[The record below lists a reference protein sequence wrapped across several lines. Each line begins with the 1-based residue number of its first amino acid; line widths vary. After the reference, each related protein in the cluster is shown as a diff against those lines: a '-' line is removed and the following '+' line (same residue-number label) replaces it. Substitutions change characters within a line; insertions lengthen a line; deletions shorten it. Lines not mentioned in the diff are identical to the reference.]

1 MVRAV
6 SLNFNKKLSN
16 GTSAAYIKGLSNLEF
31 SENRCIQTS
40 EDQVGINL
48 ALYWEMVM
56 PEYGNELVSPLAKGK
71 LTFRG

>member
-40 EDQVGINL
+40 NDQVGINL
-48 ALYWEMVM
+48 ALYCEMVM
-56 PEYGNELVSPLAKGK
+56 PGIWQRTGIAFGK
-71 LTFRG
+71 KKIDL